1 MEDAK
6 IILNN
11 YGLYITRSRLM
22 ILEAVLRCPPV
33 FDHTDLMA
41 ACKEK
46 IDRVTIWRA
55 LQLFYDCKILL
66 KVPSTDNVIRY
77 AFRGIKPKGKPP
89 KHMSRKNSHLQL
101 ICQDCGKIISVD
113 NFKFPIGSLPVVE
126 FEPLYIDMIINGKCS
141 SCSNKVK

>member
-1 MEDAK
+1 MEDPK

-11 YGLYITRSRLM
+11 YGLYVTRSRLM
-22 ILEAVLRCPPV
+22 ILEAVLQCPPV

-66 KVPSTDNVIRY
+66 KVPSTDKVIRY
-77 AFRGIKPKGKPP
+77 TSRGIKPEENLP
-89 KHMSRKNSHLQL
+89 KHMTRKNSHLQM
-101 ICQDCGKIISVD
+101 ICQDCGKIISVN
-113 NFKFPIGSLPVVE
+113 NFKFPIKTLPVE
-126 FEPLYIDMIINGKCS
+126 FEPLYIDMVVNGKCS
-141 SCSNKVK
+141 SCANKAKY

>member
-1 MEDAK
+1 MQDPK
-6 IILNN
+6 VILNN

-22 ILEAVLRCPPV
+22 ILEAVLRSPPV

-55 LQLFYDCKILL
+55 LQLFHECKMLL
-66 KVPSTDNVIRY
+66 KVPSSDGVIRY
-77 AFRGIKPKGKPP
+77 AFRGITGKEIPARQAS
-89 KHMSRKNSHLQL
+89 KQNSHLQL

-113 NFKFPIGSLPVVE
+113 NFKFPVRVLPDE
-126 FEPLYIDMIINGKCS
+126 FEPLYIDMIVNGKCS
-141 SCSNKVK
+141 SCAKKVK

>member
-22 ILEAVLRCPPV
+22 VLDAILRSAPV
-33 FDHTDLMA
+33 FDHTDLMV

-55 LQLFYDCKILL
+55 LQLFYECKMLL
-66 KVPSTDNVIRY
+66 KVPSSDGVIRY
-77 AFRGIKPKGKPP
+77 AFRGITSKENPAKKVS
-89 KHMSRKNSHLQL
+89 KQNSHLQL

-113 NFKFPIGSLPVVE
+113 NFKLPIRALPAE
-126 FEPLYIDMIINGKCS
+126 FEPLYIDMIVNGKCS
-141 SCSNKVK
+141 SCAHKVK